1 MKKIVSFVCLLVIA
15 TTAVNAQGLKGLI
28 KNIKNDTTRNAAVDK
43 LFGNKNTGL
52 SNDDLVNGLKEA
64 LQTGAT
70 RGSEKLS
77 VADGYFANAAIKIL
91 MPAEAKKVESTL
103 RNFGMGKQVDEMI
116 LTMNRAAENAAKE
129 AAPIFINAVKQ
140 MSIKDGWSILKG
152 TDTAATQ
159 FLHNATTS
167 PLTEA
172 FRPIVESALAKLDA
186 SKYWNKVFSTYNQFS
201 KEKVN
206 TDLTAYVTER
216 ALSGIFYQVAQE
228 EKDIRKNPAARTTE
242 LLKKVFAN

>member
-1 MKKIVSFVCLLVIA
+1 MKKIVSFVCLLIVA

-28 KNIKNDTTRNAAVDK
+28 KNIKNDTARNAAVDK

-64 LQTGAT
+64 LQTGAA

-116 LTMNRAAENAAKE
+116 LTMNRAAENAARE

-159 FLHNATTS
+159 FLRNATTS